1 MAALDIDMALYPG
14 SANRAMANAA
24 LAVYHAIIKEGTQ
37 TSVIPLMQ
45 TREEGYETLNY
56 HKYEQLLDSLFKEGK
71 GV

>member
-1 MAALDIDMALYPG
+1 MVALDIDMALYPG
-14 SANRAMANAA
+14 AAFRAMSNAA
-24 LAVYHAIIKEGTQ
+24 LAVYQAIIQQGTQ
-37 TSVIPLMQ
+37 APVIHLMQ